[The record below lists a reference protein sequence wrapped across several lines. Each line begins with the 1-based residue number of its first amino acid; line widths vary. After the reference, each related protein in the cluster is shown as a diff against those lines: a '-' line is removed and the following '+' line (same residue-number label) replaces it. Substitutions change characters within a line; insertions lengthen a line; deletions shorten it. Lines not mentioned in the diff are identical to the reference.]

1 MSRED
6 LRSPGDAR
14 LETEVAT
21 LVRTVRRQTTAIWV
35 LVGVLLL
42 AFAMPWLTYY
52 LQRWQGPDPGGSAYL
67 GDEGAYAR
75 PEEAFDNDFHARP
88 VEEKIRRATAI
99 LVTRVEKTA
108 VAPRE
113 LVAEIVKLK
122 PGVRLYYKVGDEF
135 ERPSHLTS
143 GACEDCGDRG
153 RVVFMLGNPA
163 TMAYAVTF
171 QGDRL
176 AALGNLPLAEFRRLA
191 GASPAERPD

>member
-1 MSRED
+1 MNSED
-6 LRSPGDAR
+6 PRSAGEGR
-14 LETEVAT
+14 LEMEVAA
-21 LVRTVRRQTTAIWV
+21 LVRTVRRQTVAIWGLVVV
-35 LVGVLLL
+35 LVL

-52 LQRWQGPDPGGSAYL
+52 LQRWANPAPDGSPMAGG
-67 GDEGAYAR
+67 EGADFR
-75 PEEAFDNDFHARP
+75 SDEAFDNDFHARP

-99 LVTRVEKTA
+99 LRTEVDTSGPE
-108 VAPRE
+108 PRE

-122 PGVRLYYKVGDEF
+122 PGVRLYYRVGDVY

-143 GACEDCGDRG
+143 EACQDCGDRG

-176 AALGNLPLAEFRRLA
+176 AALGHLSLETLRKLA
-191 GASPAERPD
+191 GESPGEVTP